1 MIIVVT
7 NRWTNTSKTYPA
19 QSGLYA
25 RHLERIV
32 NRYRNNL
39 PKSFSRHRRSRQYC
53 VNVDVYIQNL
63 LNSNSFW
70 LSNYAGKQYIV
81 KVVDTDWIQ
90 PIRN

>member
-25 RHLERIV
+25 RHLERLV

-39 PKSFSRHRRSRQYC
+39 PKSFQDIDAAVSTVLMWMRASK
-53 VNVDVYIQNL
+53 
-63 LNSNSFW
+63 
-70 LSNYAGKQYIV
+70 NY
-81 KVVDTDWIQ
+81 
-90 PIRN
+90 